1 MNNEN
6 ILATRYLL
14 RNRQIPAYIQL
25 SQPTTFPTISNLN
38 RNYYV
43 NKLITEY
50 SMSYSNAIEYLEQLY
65 HIYITYNP
73 NCPFDEFLD
82 VITRIFYK

>member
-25 SQPTTFPTISNLN
+25 SQPRTFPTISNLN

-50 SMSYSNAIEYLEQLY
+50 SMRPSDALDHLEQLY
-65 HIYITYNP
+65 HIYITYNLD
-73 NCPFDEFLD
+73 CPFDEFLD